1 VKRKATQITLG
12 HKYRLTDVLW
22 WTRQKDVLAEIAKL
36 KKLPT
41 VDTNTPGWLQHR
53 LPASKNILDAMTAEE
68 KRKFEQEA
76 ENHRI
81 EGLPSDVQRK

>member
-1 VKRKATQITLG
+1 MKRKTHQIALG

-22 WTRQKDVLAEIAKL
+22 WTRQKDVLAEIAKIL
-36 KKLPT
+36 NLPT

-53 LPASKNILDAMTAEE
+53 LPASKNILDAMTAEV
-68 KRKFEQEA
+68 KRKFEEEA
-76 ENHRI
+76 ENYRF